1 MKNIII
7 VSVGNGGFHAINYMI
22 DSGLNGAEFVSCST
36 DEMALEMSKSDK
48 KIWLGKNMIQYG
60 LDGSSVERSRKAAI
74 ESRKEILETLR
85 GADEIIIVAGL
96 GGYDGT
102 GASPIIAEYAKE
114 LGALTVAVVTL
125 PYKFEGVKRT
135 TRAEVG
141 LKNLKKCIDMVVTI
155 RNDEFLKTCDPK
167 TPMTAAFKVLDEI
180 LCRAVKSLLA
190 LSQNPFRIENVATD
204 KIFNLDA

>member
-1 MKNIII
+1 MKNIKVI
-7 VSVGNGGFHAINYMI
+7 SVGGGGLNVVNYMI
-22 DSGLNGAEFVSCST
+22 DSGMTGAEFISCGRDT
-36 DEMALEMSKSDK
+36 MALQMSKANR
-48 KIWLGKNMIQYG
+48 KIWLGKNMVQYG
-60 LDGSSVERSRKAAI
+60 LDGSSVERSRQAAI
-74 ESRKEILETLR
+74 ESREEILENLR
-85 GADEIIIVAGL
+85 GADEIIIIAGL

-114 LGALTVAVVTL
+114 LGALTVAVITL
-125 PYKFEGVKRT
+125 PYKFEGVKLT

-141 LKNLKKCIDMVVTI
+141 LKNLKERIDMVVTV

-180 LCRAVKSLLA
+180 LCRAVRSLLA
-190 LSQNPFRIENVATD
+190 LSQNPFQIENVAND